1 MYCHQCGKEVGD
13 VNYCPNCGAKLKL
26 NGNNWQSSYGKR
38 EEESQMRTALTIAG
52 SDSSGGAG
60 IQADIKTMI
69 SNGVYAMSAITA
81 LTAQNTTGVTGI
93 MEVTPEF
100 LGEQLDNIFTDIYP
114 DAVKIGMVSSSGLIT
129 KIADKLKEY
138 DAKNIVVDPVMVAT
152 SGARLISEEAID
164 ALKSCLLPMA
174 TVLTPNIP
182 EAEVLSGMEI
192 KTEADMEK
200 AAEIICNTLGCAVLL
215 KGGHQLNDANDL
227 LFQKEK
233 EPVWFHGKRI
243 DNPNTHGT
251 GCTLSS
257 AIASNLAKGRD
268 LETSVRYAKNYIS
281 GALAAMLDLGK
292 GSGPMNHAFAVE
304 GEYKG

>member
-1 MYCHQCGKEVGD
+1 
-13 VNYCPNCGAKLKL
+13 
-26 NGNNWQSSYGKR
+26 
-38 EEESQMRTALTIAG
+38 MRTALTVAG
-52 SDSSGGAG
+52 SDSTEGPG
-60 IQADIKTMI
+60 IQSDIKTMI

-93 MEVTPEF
+93 MEATPEF

-129 KIADKLKEY
+129 MIADKLKEY

-164 ALKSCLLPMA
+164 ALKSRLLPMA

-182 EAEVLSGMEI
+182 EAQE
-192 KTEADMEK
+192 DMIK
-200 AAEIICNTLGCAVLL
+200 AAEEIGTKYHCAVLC
-215 KGGHQLNDANDL
+215 KGGHKLNDANDL
-227 LFQKEK
+227 LWREGGYK
-233 EPVWFHGKRI
+233 WFYGERI

-257 AIASNLAKGRD
+257 AIASNLAKGYD
-268 LETSVRYAKNYIS
+268 LDESVERAKKYIS
-281 GALAAMLDLGK
+281 GELAAMLDLGK
-292 GSGPMNHAFAVE
+292 GSGPMNHGFAIKNEYTESKVE
-304 GEYKG
+304 E